1 MENVFNEERQYLEHV
16 KKSLKENIEYQ
27 KQEMKEIPKRHTNVL
42 QSDSFLVESLM
53 SIAASK
59 LYQLEMHKIVLILE
73 E

>member
-42 QSDSFLVESLM
+42 QGDSFLVESLM

>member
-1 MENVFNEERQYLEHV
+1 
-16 KKSLKENIEYQ
+16 
-27 KQEMKEIPKRHTNVL
+27 MKEIPKRHTNVL